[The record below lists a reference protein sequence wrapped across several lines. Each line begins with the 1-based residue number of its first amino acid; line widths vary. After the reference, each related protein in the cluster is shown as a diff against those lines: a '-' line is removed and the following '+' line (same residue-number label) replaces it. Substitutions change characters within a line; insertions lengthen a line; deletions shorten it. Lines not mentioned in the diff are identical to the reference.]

1 MEKWHISVQN
11 LPNVCIQTDLE
22 SDVALGFI
30 IISLI
35 KSLFCR

>member
-1 MEKWHISVQN
+1 MEKWHISVQK
-11 LPNVCIQTDLE
+11 LPNVFIQTDLE
-22 SDVALGFI
+22 SDVASGFI

>member
-1 MEKWHISVQN
+1 MEKWYISVQK

-22 SDVALGFI
+22 MDVASGFI

-35 KSLFCR
+35 KSLFCC

>member
-1 MEKWHISVQN
+1 MEKWHISVQK
-11 LPNVCIQTDLE
+11 LPDICIQTDLE
-22 SDVALGFI
+22 SDVASGFI

>member
-1 MEKWHISVQN
+1 MEKWHISVQK

-22 SDVALGFI
+22 SDVASGFI

-35 KSLFCR
+35 KSLFCH

>member
-1 MEKWHISVQN
+1 MEKWHVSVQN

-30 IISLI
+30 IISLS